1 MKKLFTNENLEDIFK
16 KNKLAFVCA
25 FSIGVLIS
33 TIPYINKLI
42 EDLKVERLI
51 EKERQMIFKEK
62 EKKCKGINSSYN
74 KYLNLGFPKTAISK
88 FNICMNEK

>member
-1 MKKLFTNENLEDIFK
+1 MKNLFTTENLKDLLK
-16 KNKLAFVCA
+16 KKSFISYLLF
-25 FSIGVLIS
+25 VLIS

-42 EDLKVERLI
+42 ANLKVERLI

-74 KYLNLGFPKTAISK
+74 KFLNLGFPKTAISK

>member
-1 MKKLFTNENLEDIFK
+1 MKKLEDIFK
-16 KNKLAFVCA
+16 ENKLAFVSA

-42 EDLKVERLI
+42 ENLKMERLI

-62 EKKCKGINSSYN
+62 EKKCKGKNSSYN
-74 KYLNLGFPKTAISK
+74 KFLNLGFPETAISK

>member
-1 MKKLFTNENLEDIFK
+1 MKKIFTKENIEELLK
-16 KNKLAFVCA
+16 NNKLAFISA

-33 TIPYINKLI
+33 IIPYINKLI
-42 EDLKVERLI
+42 EQLKVERLI
-51 EKERQMIFKEK
+51 EKERQIILKEK

-88 FNICMNEK
+88 FNICMKEK

>member
-1 MKKLFTNENLEDIFK
+1 MKKLFTTENLEDIFK
-16 KNKLAFVCA
+16 KNKLALVSA

-33 TIPYINKLI
+33 IIPYINKLI

-62 EKKCKGINSSYN
+62 EKKCKGINRSYN
-74 KYLNLGFPKTAISK
+74 KFLNLGFPKTAISK